1 MKGEY
6 DSRALETLHL
16 ARKASSEMLIEL
28 FFLVF
33 FVFDFVFLPTLS
45 HINPDKLKKKKWKRR
60 THFFGPRD
68 GKLSI
73 SFSNT
78 LGSRKVPF
86 SGGELILN

>member
-1 MKGEY
+1 MRGEY

-16 ARKASSEMLIEL
+16 AHKPWSEILIEL

-33 FVFDFVFLPTLS
+33 FVFDFVFLPALS
-45 HINPDKLKKKKWKRR
+45 HVNPDKLNEKKWKRR
-60 THFFGPRD
+60 TRFFGPRD
-68 GKLSI
+68 GKLSMA
-73 SFSNT
+73 FSNT